1 MTKCD
6 FCTKS
11 DQKGKCFYG
20 TSLAREKDCNNAIER
35 MIRAFQ
41 NMNSDKKRK

>member
-11 DQKGKCFYG
+11 DSKGNCFWTLQG
-20 TSLAREKDCNNAIER
+20 NRESDCEKAIER
-35 MIRAFQ
+35 MVKALK
-41 NMNSDKKRK
+41 NN